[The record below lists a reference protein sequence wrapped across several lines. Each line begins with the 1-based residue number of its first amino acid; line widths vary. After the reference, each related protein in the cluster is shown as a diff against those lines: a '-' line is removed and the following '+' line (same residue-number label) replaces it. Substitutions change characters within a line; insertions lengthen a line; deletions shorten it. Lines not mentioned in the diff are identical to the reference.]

1 LNEKKLIYKLIF
13 LLLSHLFYRFV
24 HLVKVAIRP
33 KATYYSVPVE
43 ADSQL
48 NVKTEMQLFF
58 EKHMKDPETKE
69 WAQDVYEWLNERIG
83 KAKRTEE

>member
-1 LNEKKLIYKLIF
+1 
-13 LLLSHLFYRFV
+13 
-24 HLVKVAIRP
+24 
-33 KATYYSVPVE
+33 
-43 ADSQL
+43 
-48 NVKTEMQLFF
+48 MQLFF